1 VEAAERKGWGDR
13 EDAICSMP
21 ATNTV
26 AADEPGMEVRA
37 KGASGEK

>member
-21 ATNTV
+21 ATNAV
-26 AADEPGMEVRA
+26 GGSEAGREARA